1 MEKVEKR
8 ETFKIVEM
16 GERKFRIEKFD
27 ALTGS
32 YIAYQLLN
40 LALPPMLGGLLAK
53 FEIPLAVAGESQGRM
68 MSKQEFFEFQKDCLK
83 ACFEVLPGA
92 KPGADAPVMRDDR
105 TYGVIG
111 LEQDTATVLM
121 LTAHVLL
128 FNVQSF
134 FEDGPWTGLIT
145 DLQTLMPSDAPT

>member
-32 YIAYQLLN
+32 YLAYQLLN

-53 FEIPLAVAGESQGRM
+53 SGIPVGGGGSQGRI
-68 MSKQEFFEFQKDCLK
+68 MSKQEFLDFQKDCLA
-83 ACFEVLPGA
+83 ACFEVLPAGNM
-92 KPGADAPVMRDDR
+92 PVI
-105 TYGVIG
+105 TENGFGVIG
-111 LEQDTATVLM
+111 LEQDLSTVVM
-121 LTAHVLL
+121 LTVHVLL

-134 FEDGPWTGLIT
+134 FEEGPWAGLLAEMSSIS
-145 DLQTLMPSDAPT
+145 PPDAPT